1 MYACKCGST
10 YVAKGYPATIMKLYD
25 DGCRS
30 AYPNLSARLTYDA
43 SRGMRITFNQTQ
55 TESDFVV
62 SEFVMKCGTD
72 QYGKIGKLALGSANS
87 MRLIIGWN
95 ESSNWAGTIPPL
107 SETYVDPLVFRSTPA
122 HLPQPLVYESFS
134 LGGAGAGQVSGI
146 LVPLPFTYDRQTQIY
161 LSQPDWFKSS
171 TLSDAACMP
180 VSAWA
185 GKEQA
190 CTRLNA
196 LAVNGCGDQCCTQ
209 DEPLDMSGYN
219 AAHYYMCA
227 T

>member
-1 MYACKCGST
+1 MTQGAQTTPLSGAPCPTPASFPLSLWSHHTRAGIRYHHANVDRLFESWLQSSGALYGHGEYHSLLPFRLSHHLPFYPSFRPHPRKGRTVVKIDKAGST

-107 SETYVDPLVFRSTPA
+107 SETYVDPLVFRST
-122 HLPQPLVYESFS
+122 HCLH
-134 LGGAGAGQVSGI
+134 GQ
-146 LVPLPFTYDRQTQIY
+146 RH
-161 LSQPDWFKSS
+161 
-171 TLSDAACMP
+171 C
-180 VSAWA
+180 
-185 GKEQA
+185 
-190 CTRLNA
+190 R
-196 LAVNGCGDQCCTQ
+196 
-209 DEPLDMSGYN
+209 
-219 AAHYYMCA
+219 
-227 T
+227 